1 MERLPRWLRT
11 VIRLLGVV
19 LMLGAMVPFW
29 EALRALDRRE
39 FVSSFLS
46 VAVGW
51 FVLQAGV
58 ELVRPESAE

>member
-1 MERLPRWLRT
+1 MDRLPRWLRALT
-11 VIRLLGVV
+11 RLVGLL
-19 LMLGAMVPFW
+19 LMAGALAPFW

-39 FVSSFLS
+39 FVSSFLAA
-46 VAVGW
+46 AVGW

>member
-1 MERLPRWLRT
+1 MDRLPRWLRALT
-11 VIRLLGVV
+11 RLLGLL
-19 LMLGAMVPFW
+19 LMAGALAPFW
-29 EALRALDRRE
+29 EALRALDRRAV
-39 FVSSFLS
+39 VSSFLA

>member
-1 MERLPRWLRT
+1 MRVFGAAL
-11 VIRLLGVV
+11 I
-19 LMLGAMVPFW
+19 LGAMAPFW
-29 EALRALDRRE
+29 EALRSLDRRE

>member
-1 MERLPRWLRT
+1 MDGLPRWVRTALR
-11 VIRLLGVV
+11 VFGAALI
-19 LMLGAMVPFW
+19 LGAMAPFW
-29 EALRALDRRE
+29 EALRSLDRRE

>member
-1 MERLPRWLRT
+1 MDRLPRWLRALT
-11 VIRLLGVV
+11 RLLGML
-19 LMLGAMVPFW
+19 LMAGALAPFW

-39 FVSSFLS
+39 FVSSFLA

>member
-1 MERLPRWLRT
+1 
-11 VIRLLGVV
+11 
-19 LMLGAMVPFW
+19 MLGAIAPFW
-29 EALRALDRRE
+29 EALRALDLRK
-39 FVSSFLS
+39 FVSSFLA

>member
-1 MERLPRWLRT
+1 MERLPTWLRT
-11 VIRLLGVV
+11 LTRMFGLA
-19 LMLGAMVPFW
+19 LMLGAMAPFW
-29 EALRALDRRE
+29 EALHALDRRE

-46 VAVGW
+46 AAVGW